1 MIKMTTT
8 MMTTIMRETARIFFV
23 GLKLS
28 SRDFRTYLSLVVFFE
43 GPQSIFHF
51 FFGLAELINEYR

>member
-1 MIKMTTT
+1 

-51 FFGLAELINEYR
+51 FGLAELINEYR